1 MTIAESD
8 WKTYKR
14 LRDLAQER
22 FSQRVLDECRRICGD
37 ESLPVQERHLE
48 LSRFLRERD
57 REMPMIF
64 DSLRRSTAVLC
75 LMAMGSRGL
84 LTDEEVSELSPELQ
98 RTVRSV
104 QNGGGGPIPA
114 KGKGSRKAR
123 GQVFP
128 FA

>member
-1 MTIAESD
+1 MTIDESD

-22 FSQRVLDECRRICGD
+22 FSQRVLDACRRICGD
-37 ESLPVQERHLE
+37 ESLSVQERHLE

-98 RTVRSV
+98 RTVRP
-104 QNGGGGPIPA
+104 G
-114 KGKGSRKAR
+114 
-123 GQVFP
+123 
-128 FA
+128 

>member
-1 MTIAESD
+1 MTIDESD

-22 FSQRVLDECRRICGD
+22 FSQRVLDACRRICGD
-37 ESLPVQERHLE
+37 ESLSVQERHLE

-84 LTDEEVSELSPELQ
+84 LTDEEVSELGPEIQ

-104 QNGGGGPIPA
+104 QTGGAHANTERGGSEGPLVCRAGP
-114 KGKGSRKAR
+114 S
-123 GQVFP
+123 
-128 FA
+128 